1 MNSSEDETNPVK
13 QRAFKA
19 NMKDKEKQEKAE
31 MV

>member
-13 QRAFKA
+13 WRAFQA
-19 NMKDKEKQEKAE
+19 NMKDKEKQEKAK